1 MSQPYDPFF
10 ILLMVSVFLA
20 LVNMWFVFSRGARA
34 RREREENKRD
44 IALQADRLSAIMER
58 LERVDQG
65 QDRIN
70 QNVDS
75 KLENIH
81 RAGQNQ
87 FREAREIIGEITL
100 KSDRLIENVSK
111 RLGDLDKTNQK
122 IVDFSAQIKDL
133 GDVLKN
139 PKQRGVMGE
148 YILEHVLANALP
160 PTSYKMQ
167 HGFSGGEV
175 VDAAVYV
182 KEKIVPIDAKFS
194 LENYERF
201 LASETNADRD
211 LYQKAFRQ
219 DLKKRIDETSKYIR
233 PDEGTTDFAFMFIPS
248 EAIYYDLLVNTV
260 GSADAGSV
268 NMIEYAFRDKHV
280 VIVSPTSFLAY
291 LQTVLQG
298 LRALEIEDNA
308 KQIKKRI
315 AELSR
320 HWSAFDLYMQKLQ
333 KSMGVSVNHFN
344 SAYKELGKVDRDV
357 MRITDR
363 SDRTIVP
370 GSIDRP
376 QDLD

>member
-1 MSQPYDPFF
+1 M
-10 ILLMVSVFLA
+10 
-20 LVNMWFVFSRGARA
+20 FVRTGRA
-34 RREREENKRD
+34 REERDQNRRE
-44 IALQADRLSAIMER
+44 IASQAERLQSIMER
-58 LERVDQG
+58 LDHVGQGQERINTSVDQ
-65 QDRIN
+65 
-70 QNVDS
+70 
-75 KLENIH
+75 KLESMH

-87 FREAREIIGEITL
+87 FREAREIIGEITM

-139 PKQRGVMGE
+139 PKQRGVLGE

-160 PTSYKMQ
+160 PGSYKMQ
-167 HGFSGGEV
+167 HGFVSGEA

-182 KEKIVPIDAKFS
+182 KDKIVPIDAKFS
-194 LENYERF
+194 LENYERY
-201 LASETNADRD
+201 LSSESTADRD
-211 LYQKAFRQ
+211 TYQKAFKQ
-219 DLKKRIDETSKYIR
+219 DLKKRIDETAKYIR

-260 GSADAGSV
+260 GSSDGGV
-268 NMIEYAFRDKHV
+268 NMIEYAFRDRHV

-315 AELSR
+315 EELSR
-320 HWSAFDLYMQKLQ
+320 HWGAFDTYMQKVS
-333 KSMGVSVNHFN
+333 KSMGTTVNHFN
-344 SAYKELGKVDRDV
+344 NAYKELGKVDRDV

-363 SDRTIVP
+363 KEKEILPEVIERPSD
-370 GSIDRP
+370 
-376 QDLD
+376 